1 MCVSQEILHEKSAI
15 KELEDQY
22 KSLER
27 LRDMEGQVDLLR
39 QEMLWAVVN
48 KIEMVS
54 VELTSECV
62 PLCVCVVP
70 QLQVSLLLQEMQEQ
84 RMLVEKEREK
94 IPSKEQR
101 LRAVEVGIRV
111 SACTV

>member
-1 MCVSQEILHEKSAI
+1 MCVCVCVSQEIQHEKSAI

-27 LRDMEGQVDLLR
+27 LRDMEGQLDLLK

-54 VELTSECV
+54 VEPTSE
-62 PLCVCVVP
+62 CVVP
-70 QLQVSLLLQEMQEQ
+70 QLQVSLLLQEIQEQ

-94 IPSKEQR
+94 IPSREQR
-101 LRAVEVGIRV
+101 LRAVEVGIYV
-111 SACTV
+111 